1 MRRLLLVGNMLVVA
15 GALLLAGPA
24 WRRAIGLHAQAGESP
39 PSASSLCP
47 PRQLRRPAE
56 GEALGRL
63 EVPRLG
69 LDLVVF
75 EGTSETTLRKGPGH
89 LPGTAWPGG
98 QDDVGNCVIAGHRD
112 SFFRSLAD
120 ARKDDL
126 VRLHGPSGIST
137 YRLGERRIVRPGQ
150 VSAIAPARDDR
161 LTLITCYPFSW
172 TGSAPFRLVWNAVRV
187 EPTPPAESLRISEH
201 SPR

>member
-1 MRRLLLVGNMLVVA
+1 MLAGNMLIVA
-15 GALLLAGPA
+15 GTLFLCGPVA
-24 WRRAIGLHAQAGESP
+24 HRLSGVRAQGKQVFPASAR
-39 PSASSLCP
+39 SASPSRHSP
-47 PRQLRRPAE
+47 RPAD

-75 EGTSETTLRKGPGH
+75 EGTSEATLRKGPGH

-98 QDDVGNCVIAGHRD
+98 PDETGNCVISGHRD
-112 SFFRSLAD
+112 SFFRRLAD

-126 VRLHGPSGIST
+126 VRLHGPSGTST
-137 YRLGERRIVRPGQ
+137 YRLGEGRIVLPKDLS
-150 VSAIAPARDDR
+150 VIAPTSDAR

-172 TGSAPFRLVWNAVRV
+172 TGAAPYRLVWSAARI
-187 EPTPPAESLRISEH
+187 EPASPAESLRISDRR
-201 SPR
+201 SP